1 MGNSE
6 IMREYLVRLGYQT
19 DVVSLRRFED
29 NLGKTSKRLLKV
41 STAVTGIVA
50 TIGTATAAFSY
61 SMRKMYFTSQLAN
74 SSVKNL
80 NAVSYA
86 GKQIGIS
93 GDSMESMIKS
103 MGMMVRLNPGIKALA
118 QNLGI
123 AMNGTDT
130 SDQLIQLMTA
140 LKSQPE
146 YIGSQFAEMF
156 GIDKESFLL
165 MIDNIEK
172 FKQKKEEM
180 LELQNKLNVN
190 AKEQI
195 DTMLHYTSTLD
206 KLGSEADMLGTKILT
221 KLVDPFDR
229 GVSAIDEWMIHFS
242 SALDTI
248 DEGILDPKW
257 FIETYIQGAKDFGN
271 RVKGWFSKAEE
282 NPIVQT
288 VEKNIAT
295 GAEGI
300 MNFFIS
306 KGWSAEQSAGI
317 AANLHAESGFDPK
330 AVGDGGKAYGI
341 AQWHPSR
348 QAQFKSIFGK
358 DIRESTQQEQ
368 LAFVDW
374 ELKNS
379 HKGAGIRLKKATSA
393 AEAGGIVTRGYEIPA
408 ALEKES
414 NARSALAE
422 TYASKLGA
430 GGQSGTTLNQSTT
443 INVQGNGAEV
453 AAKAVAREQNEVNR
467 NLVRNFPG
475 IVQ

>member
-1 MGNSE
+1 MAENSE
-6 IMREYLVRLGYQT
+6 IMREYLIRLGYQT
-19 DVVSLRRFED
+19 DVTSLRRFED

-41 STAVTGIVA
+41 GTAVTGIVA
-50 TIGTATAAFSY
+50 TIGAATTAFSY

-80 NAVSYA
+80 NAMSYA

-93 GDSMESMIKS
+93 GDSMESMIKG

-130 SDQLIQLMTA
+130 ADQLTSLMTA

-146 YIGSQFAEMF
+146 YIGAQFAEMF
-156 GIDKESFLL
+156 GVDKESFLL
-165 MIDNIEK
+165 MIDNLEK
-172 FKQKKEEM
+172 FKQKQAESKKIWSDM
-180 LELQNKLNVN
+180 NVDIDASKNTILE
-190 AKEQI
+190 
-195 DTMLHYTSTLD
+195 YTSTLD
-206 KLGSEADMLGTKILT
+206 KLGEKSEALGAKILT
-221 KLVDPFDR
+221 KLVGPFKE
-229 GVSAIDEWMIHFS
+229 ATQWIDNLLEGTAFGLDHIEEEFSEWMETNPIAKFFGGKEAKKTVQQTAS
-242 SALDTI
+242 SAGQTI
-248 DEGILDPKW
+248 
-257 FIETYIQGAKDFGN
+257 AN
-271 RVKGWFSKAEE
+271 
-282 NPIVQT
+282 
-288 VEKNIAT
+288 

-330 AVGDGGKAYGI
+330 AVGDSGKAYGM
-341 AQWHPSR
+341 AQWHPDR
-348 QAQFKSIFGK
+348 QKRFKSIFGK
-358 DIRESTQQEQ
+358 DIRDSSKEEQ

-422 TYASKLGA
+422 SFNSKLGTGSK
-430 GGQSGTTLNQSTT
+430 GGVVVNQETT
-443 INVQGNGAEV
+443 INVQGNGA
-453 AAKAVAREQNEVNR
+453 AATGKAVENAQGGVNQDMARH
-467 NLVRNFPG
+467 FAS